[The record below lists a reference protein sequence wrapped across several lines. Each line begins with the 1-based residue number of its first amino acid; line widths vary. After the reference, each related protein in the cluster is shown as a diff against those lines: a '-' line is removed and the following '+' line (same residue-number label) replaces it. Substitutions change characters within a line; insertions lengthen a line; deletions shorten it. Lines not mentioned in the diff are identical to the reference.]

1 MKLLF
6 RNTDRGC
13 SCSHNESYYLCETQ
27 EEYDTLVKKYEN
39 HKNYIREYDDF
50 LERWVERPNDLQV
63 FIGVHISSRPAVSV
77 SDGVA
82 IYGGHTLDAER
93 IKVQHNSGTAYT
105 DYTSYEYYIKPGS
118 VKKFEKAK
126 TESWWT

>member
-13 SCSHNESYYLCETQ
+13 SCSHDESYYLCETQ
-27 EEYDTLVKKYEN
+27 EEYDALVEKYKN
-39 HKNYIREYDDF
+39 HKNYISQYDDF
-50 LERWVERPNDLQV
+50 FGKRIERPNCLQV
-63 FIGVHISSRPAVSV
+63 FIGVRISSRPAVSV

-82 IYGGHTLDAER
+82 VYGGHTLDAEG